1 MAVRSVS
8 DFRMT
13 KGASRCRPKL
23 RLDRGHPPFLPFPYL
38 AFLLFFQPPLVA
50 APPPTFLACRG
61 NKSRKCYR
69 KEFTRQGEGEATF
82 CLNPPIGPVTGSPR
96 VHCDEVERNEI
107 EFFASLH
114 FRKVLFL
121 IAFLRIKAQD
131 KSILFLFAYRVRM
144 ADEFFFLSSL
154 PFYMCHEAHKFH
166 NSLLDS

>member
-69 KEFTRQGEGEATF
+69 KEFTRQGRGLFSVLTPRSA
-82 CLNPPIGPVTGSPR
+82 LSRVLPVST
-96 VHCDEVERNEI
+96 VT
-107 EFFASLH
+107 
-114 FRKVLFL
+114 
-121 IAFLRIKAQD
+121 
-131 KSILFLFAYRVRM
+131 KSSGTR
-144 ADEFFFLSSL
+144 
-154 PFYMCHEAHKFH
+154 
-166 NSLLDS
+166 